1 MENFKGRGGF
11 KQMRIFKWAIFPV
24 LFFTLG
30 CFEKLVGVNVTIVDQ
45 KTALENQVL
54 GSFQEIDND
63 MMLLASV
70 RSVDETGKLKAV
82 EPVVQSKRTAI
93 FARQRMDFN
102 KDDVESFKAEG
113 CAGENNVGLLDFF
126 ETKKTKNDPSYKQFV
141 QAIIGEENEDRLT
154 ILKRVLATNEAF
166 GEGDL
171 EKVRRIYAGLSR
183 DNAKK
188 GEMIQTPEGEWVRKK

>member
-1 MENFKGRGGF
+1 
-11 KQMRIFKWAIFPV
+11 MRALRWIIFPCI
-24 LFFTLG
+24 FFVLG

-54 GSFQEIDND
+54 GSFQEIDKD
-63 MMLLASV
+63 TALLASV
-70 RSVDETGKLKAV
+70 RSVDESGKLKAV
-82 EPVVQSKRTAI
+82 DPVVKSKRAAI

-102 KDDVESFKAEG
+102 KDDVESFKLEG
-113 CAGENNVGLLDFF
+113 CAGENNLGFLEFF
-126 ETKKTKNDPSYKQFV
+126 ETGKTKNDPSYKKFV
-141 QAIIGEENEDRLT
+141 QAIIEEENEDRLT

-171 EKVRRIYAGLSR
+171 EKVRRIYAGLNR

>member
-1 MENFKGRGGF
+1 
-11 KQMRIFKWAIFPV
+11 MRIFKWAIFPV
-24 LFFTLG
+24 LFFGLG

-113 CAGENNVGLLDFF
+113 CAGENNAGLLDFF
-126 ETKKTKNDPSYKQFV
+126 ETEKTKNDPSYKQFV